1 MFLKGGDGVGEI
13 KKVED
18 RSEVT
23 VIFRGDSVSCCG
35 ACCAW
40 CLKVCFLIKMLCCG
54 RGVCYLPSGYGT
66 VRLNRH
72 SLRHHGEE
80 EEEAGDT
87 GEATIAGGARGT
99 TERE

>member
-54 RGVCYLPSGYGT
+54 RVVCYLPLLCT
-66 VRLNRH
+66 LIEAQEDRN
-72 SLRHHGEE
+72 EE
-80 EEEAGDT
+80 RRRSEAGKRD
-87 GEATIAGGARGT
+87 
-99 TERE
+99 